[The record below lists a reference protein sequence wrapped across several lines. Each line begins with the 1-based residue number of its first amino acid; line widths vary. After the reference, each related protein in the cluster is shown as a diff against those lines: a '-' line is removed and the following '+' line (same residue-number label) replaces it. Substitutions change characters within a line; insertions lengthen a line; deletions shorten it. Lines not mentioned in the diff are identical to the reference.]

1 MNGYLSIPGSR
12 PVGMPHCEVK
22 GVTLSGQAA
31 AKAGLTAPG
40 RPAGV
45 TGSAAGRCFADA
57 DLFPREITGLLI
69 VARAELDRHVN
80 DRGRCRACKTPFP
93 CQRACLAEQTLGWF

>member
-1 MNGYLSIPGSR
+1 M
-12 PVGMPHCEVK
+12 
-22 GVTLSGQAA
+22 LSGQAA
-31 AKAGLTAPG
+31 ATAGLTAAG
-40 RPAGV
+40 RQAGV
-45 TGSAAGRCFADA
+45 SASAAGWYLADA

-80 DRGRCRACKTPFP
+80 DRGRCRACATPFP